1 MALDCGVP
9 ADAYWDLT
17 LREVV
22 DIIESGE
29 RKRKEEISRLFTLAD
44 AISSRVGFIFSDPK
58 KRNSSDIIQPWDCY
72 PELFKDEKAKAYGED
87 EDEESNIAD
96 PELEAYKAR
105 MAIGIARWNKRFEE
119 RKETED
125 ESRDS

>member
-1 MALDCGVP
+1 M
-9 ADAYWDLT
+9 DA
-17 LREVV
+17 
-22 DIIESGE
+22 IESGE
-29 RKRKEEISRLFTLAD
+29 RKRKDEISRLFTLAD
-44 AISSRVGFIFSDPK
+44 AISSRVGYIFADPK
-58 KRNSSDIIQPWDCY
+58 KRNSSDILQPWDYY
-72 PELFKDEKAKAYGED
+72 PELFKDEKAKVYGED
-87 EDEESNIAD
+87 EEEESVAD

>member
-29 RKRKEEISRLFTLAD
+29 RKRKDEISRLFTLAD
-44 AISSRVGFIFSDPK
+44 AISSRVDFIFSDPK
-58 KRNSSDIIQPWDCY
+58 KRNSSDIIQPWDYY